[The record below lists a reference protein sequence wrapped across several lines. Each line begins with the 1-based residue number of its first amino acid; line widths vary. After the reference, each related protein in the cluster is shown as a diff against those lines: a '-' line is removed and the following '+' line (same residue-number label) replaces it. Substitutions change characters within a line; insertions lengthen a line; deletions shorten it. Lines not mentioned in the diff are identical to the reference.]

1 MPKDSPMQGKVLGLG
16 FLASGGG
23 TNMQAIID
31 ACREGRLQAEPRVVI
46 SNNSD
51 SGALTRARRAK
62 IPAWH
67 LSGASHRDPVGLD
80 RAICTVL
87 QRYGVDLVCLAGYMK
102 RVGQSTLRAFRG
114 RVLNI
119 HPALLP
125 KFGGKGFYG
134 GAVHEA
140 VLAAGE
146 SESGATVHLVDEEY
160 DQGPVLAQRRVSVLA
175 DDTSET
181 LAARVLEQEHLIYA
195 ETLQRIATG
204 EIRID
209 AD

>member
-1 MPKDSPMQGKVLGLG
+1 MDGKVLGLG

-31 ACREGRLQAEPRVVI
+31 ACKEGRLQAEPRVVI

-51 SGALTRARRAK
+51 SGALERARREK

-67 LSGASHRDPVGLD
+67 LSSVSHRDPVGLD
-80 RAICTVL
+80 RAICNVL
-87 QRYGVDLVCLAGYMK
+87 QRYDVDLVCLVGYMK
-102 RVGQSTLRAFRG
+102 QLGQGTLRAFRG

-134 GAVHEA
+134 QAVHEA

-146 SESGATVHLVDEEY
+146 TESGPTVHLVDEEY
-160 DQGPVLAQRRVSVLA
+160 DQGPILAQRRVEVRA
-175 DDTSET
+175 DDTPDT
-181 LAARVLEQEHLIYA
+181 LAARVLEQEHLLYPD
-195 ETLQRIATG
+195 TLQQIATG
-204 EIRID
+204 ELRLD
-209 AD
+209 SYWL